1 MLTKKQPE
9 DATNNHNRWEIIIQE
24 QSQQFN
30 ILHSVVASGAKTNET
45 QHDRPLYKS
54 YLIV

>member
-1 MLTKKQPE
+1 MLTEKQPE
-9 DATNNHNRWEIIIQE
+9 DATNNHNRWG
-24 QSQQFN
+24 N
-30 ILHSVVASGAKTNET
+30 NYYHSVVASGAKTNET